1 MQRDRLLIMS
11 TLFYIPVLALVA
23 IAAATDVRQRR
34 IRNWLTLS
42 LAIAGL
48 LASLIRPDLTFG
60 QSAAGLG
67 IGLVVPFALFALGM
81 LGAGDAK
88 LLAAI
93 GAWVGPVGIVAVM
106 LLAGVIGGLMAV
118 GVSAWQGQLRP
129 VLRNS
134 AIIGLNLVATRRT
147 HWISATDSA
156 RAEAAEKKATLPYAV
171 AIFLGLVAT
180 QVLMAT
186 GVV

>member
-1 MQRDRLLIMS
+1 MES
-11 TLFYIPVLALVA
+11 TLFYIPVLVVVG
-23 IAAATDVRQRR
+23 IAAAMDMRCRR

-42 LAIAGL
+42 LAVMGL
-48 LASLIRPDLTFG
+48 LASLIRPDLTIG

-67 IGLVVPFALFALGM
+67 IGLIVPFLLFAVGM

-93 GAWVGPVGIVAVM
+93 GAWTGPLGIIWVM

-118 GVSAWQGQLRP
+118 GVSACQGQLRP
-129 VLRNS
+129 VLRNT

-147 HWISATDSA
+147 HWISATDAA
-156 RAEAAEKKATLPYAV
+156 RAEAAQKKVTLPYAV
-171 AIFLGLVAT
+171 AIFLGLATT
-180 QVLMAT
+180 QVLIAT